1 MFTSGSFALS
11 SSQARALGREQQVPL
26 EKEEEKDVSLS
37 QMYGEQSSS
46 KKPKMLSNDLFGNLS
61 SLVTKPAADF
71 NKGRSFSQL
80 TSKSSS
86 LSSKF
91 PSTEPQQQPG
101 TKDSQ
106 SSQSAKRKHIKIAP
120 LKMDYNNSSDS
131 TQSKK
136 LKTSVF
142 SRDSENG
149 IFGGASKKASSSA
162 QTRSFSSVK
171 EFFDWVS

>member
-11 SSQARALGREQQVPL
+11 SSQARALGREEQVPL
-26 EKEEEKDVSLS
+26 EREEEKDVSLS

-46 KKPKMLSNDLFGNLS
+46 KKPKILSNDLFGNLS

-86 LSSKF
+86 LSKV

-101 TKDSQ
+101 TNDSQ

-136 LKTSVF
+136 PKTSVF

-149 IFGGASKKASSSA
+149 IFGGTSKKAFSSA